1 MNIMAQQVL
10 LFQTVMVFSMQEALL
25 VSSQEILKSVQDQML
40 IIGAAEFLFMAID
53 KFQII
58 LAFHQYG
65 RTATQS

>member
-40 IIGAAEFLFMAID
+40 IIGAAEFLFMAIN
-53 KFQII
+53 KFLTI